1 MVVEEVDG
9 LFVDDKVELAED
21 VVDSVVFI
29 DFEQTG
35 RTERPQQRRS
45 PYIEVTNTPK
55 IKLEAKS
62 GYFSLREL
70 DQ

>member
-29 DFEQTG
+29 DFEQTA
-35 RTERPQQRRS
+35 RTDRP
-45 PYIEVTNTPK
+45 
-55 IKLEAKS
+55 L
-62 GYFSLREL
+62 
-70 DQ
+70 